1 MRTFKFEANE
11 LQYLFLLILFQ
22 IAKSLIWS
30 AYEIN
35 IGLLYFRNLCLIYSD
50 FNKSS
55 RIFICSIYHER
66 KHFKFDLKIPEIK
79 ENILLLIICFKYEY

>member
-1 MRTFKFEANE
+1 MGLMRTFKFEANE

-35 IGLLYFRNLCLIYSD
+35 IGLLYLEIYVW
-50 FNKSS
+50 
-55 RIFICSIYHER
+55 SIQISTKVQEFLYVAY
-66 KHFKFDLKIPEIK
+66 IMK
-79 ENILLLIICFKYEY
+79 ENILNLI